1 MTMLALL
8 ALLLAVLNNPTVQ
21 SASACDGVQTAYTV
35 GFPYQAQADLKVTS
49 TTAGGVVTNLTL
61 TTDFTLNLTSTQS
74 TATLT
79 LLAGSRCPS
88 GSTLKILSSVAL
100 TQPTNLRTQ
109 GSYLPATYEQMFDR
123 LTRQVQQVNGAI
135 TNQLAVTLNSN
146 NTWTAPQVFTG
157 SASDGPV
164 TCTPQSADPS
174 SPVNGEVWVNS
185 TQQAA
190 KVRVNGATN
199 IFSGNP
205 MLGANTGAGQSIPN
219 NAQTIVVFGVVERDT
234 DSGYNSGTGRYTVP
248 AGKGGDYVII
258 ASIAWNTGFATPGSL
273 YIFKNAALT
282 KAVQSVANPVA
293 GGSTSIIGILNMVAG
308 DIIDIRAF
316 QASGGAISLSTNP
329 VLVYFA
335 LKRISD

>member
-1 MTMLALL
+1 MLALL

-109 GSYLPATYEQMFDR
+109 GSYLPATHEQMFDR

-135 TNQLAVTLNSN
+135 SNQLAVTLNSN

-157 SASDGPV
+157 SASDGPI

-174 SPVNGEVWVNS
+174 SPVHGEVGVNS

-190 KVRVNGATN
+190 KVRINGATN

-205 MLGANTGAGQSIPN
+205 MLGANTAADQSIPN
-219 NAQTIVVFGVVERDT
+219 NTTTIVVFGTVERDT

-248 AGKGGDYVII
+248 AGKGGDYLVTCLTTWNAAAGVDSVIDI
-258 ASIAWNTGFATPGSL
+258 Q
-273 YIFKNAALT
+273 KNAVEIKFYHFTSA
-282 KAVQSVANPVA
+282 PA
-293 GGSTSIIGILNMVAG
+293 GQTLQVTAILNVAAG
-308 DIIDIRAF
+308 D
-316 QASGGAISLSTNP
+316 
-329 VLVYFA
+329 
-335 LKRISD
+335 